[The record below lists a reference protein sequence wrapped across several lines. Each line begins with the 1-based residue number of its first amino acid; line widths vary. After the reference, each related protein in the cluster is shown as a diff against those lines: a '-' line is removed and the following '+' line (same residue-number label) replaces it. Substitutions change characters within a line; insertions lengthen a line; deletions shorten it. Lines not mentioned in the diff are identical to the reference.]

1 MHPGLAGS
9 NTSAAAVFVAASLTE
24 ARLSSRVF
32 FNPLNL
38 KDFDLTL
45 SNEPLEYLLILR
57 LNSGSFPSSSRD
69 FFFERFRTA
78 LLEELMVIIMIISRV
93 YVPKFKTRTT
103 RDEYLEDIKFYY
115 LIVIRV
121 NLFHLLIMM

>member
-24 ARLSSRVF
+24 ARLVSSRVF

-45 SNEPLEYLLILR
+45 SYEPLEYLLILR

-78 LLEELMVIIMIISRV
+78 LLLEELTVVFSTSSQTLRV
-93 YVPKFKTRTT
+93 
-103 RDEYLEDIKFYY
+103 
-115 LIVIRV
+115 
-121 NLFHLLIMM
+121 